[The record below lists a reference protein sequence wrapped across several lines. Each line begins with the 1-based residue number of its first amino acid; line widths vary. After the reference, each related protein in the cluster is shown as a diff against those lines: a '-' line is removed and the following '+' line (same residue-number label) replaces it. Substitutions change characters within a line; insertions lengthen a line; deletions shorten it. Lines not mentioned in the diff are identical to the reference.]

1 MNLFLYDKIKDS
13 DKQAFAY
20 KLVSIC
26 DDLGILP
33 DWLMIVMY
41 FESRLNP
48 KAVNSTTG
56 ATGLIQF
63 MPQTAKGLGTTVEA
77 LKAMTGTQQLDY
89 VYKYFKQFKSGQIS
103 TLGDLYLSVFYP
115 YALGKEDNYIL
126 GSQNGTQT
134 QIYNANK
141 IFDTNK
147 DGVISKQEI
156 ENYIVNFAKK
166 NGYDVFTNQIKKKRL

>member
-1 MNLFLYDKIKDS
+1 MSLFLSDKIKDS
-13 DKQAFAY
+13 NKQAFEY
-20 KLVSIC
+20 KVIAIS
-26 DDLGILP
+26 DQLGIFP
-33 DWLMIVMY
+33 NWLMIVMY

-63 MPQTAKGLGTTVEA
+63 MPATAKGLGTTVED
-77 LKAMTGTQQLDY
+77 LKQMDGFTQLNY
-89 VYKYFKQFKSGQIS
+89 VYKYLLPYKGKINSL
-103 TLGDLYLSVFYP
+103 TDLYLTVFYP
-115 YALGKEDNYIL
+115 YAVGKEDNYIL